1 MKLDKLKAE
10 YENEISKLNNMM
22 ITLNDNIASNE
33 DELKMVTES
42 LNNVLS
48 SKKLELE
55 TLTKENRDL
64 KTKIKKS

>member
-22 ITLNDNIASNE
+22 ITLNDIIASNE

>member
-22 ITLNDNIASNE
+22 ITLNDIIASNE
-33 DELKMVTES
+33 DELKMVPES